1 MSDNKEICV
10 GFRIDNSFIDT
21 GINDN
26 SKIIGCY
33 VIKHI
38 RTGKIYIGSSSD
50 CKRRKSQHLS
60 DLRHNCHDNKEL
72 QKDYN
77 NSPDIIFNQFIRFNT
92 HEEALD
98 FEQEMLNLSNSRS
111 DLKPKLYN
119 YGIDTRS
126 PNKGLSPSE
135 ETRAKLRKANL
146 GKTASFAT
154 RFKMSISNKY
164 SKRFKGKIHSNSTKI
179 KISKAL
185 KGRCLSEDRKL
196 KLIKATK
203 KAAEV
208 CSKPIMIN
216 NIKYKSAAEASRILN
231 IDHTTISW
239 RLHSLNFP
247 NYIFIEK
254 DYLPGII

>member
-185 KGRCLSEDRKL
+185 KGKKQSKEHIQHVMEARLKYLRKV
-196 KLIKATK
+196 KCIET
-203 KAAEV
+203 
-208 CSKPIMIN
+208 
-216 NIKYKSAAEASRILN
+216 NITYDSIAYVEKTLGI
-231 IDHTTISW
+231 
-239 RLHSLNFP
+239 LHST
-247 NYIFIEK
+247 
-254 DYLPGII
+254 IIGCCKGKNKTAGGFHWEYVN